1 MFTCSQVGNLSAT
14 GTTAVSS
21 QPRCPVTG
29 SASSDGPASS
39 VSVLVAIS
47 SSWRR
52 PRASPLRSSVSGGGG
67 RLGVL
72 TRSTMPEDGREC
84 QRVITRSYVLRAR
97 GPGYLR
103 TRRRTA
109 VRRPAG
115 GARPRRANAGITK
128 TTLLTVINPSNLL
141 YLLDRVAFA

>member
-21 QPRCPVTG
+21 QPRCPVTR

-52 PRASPLRSSVSGGGG
+52 RRASSLRSSVSGEAEDWGCSPGQQCPRTEESANELSPG
-67 RLGVL
+67 RTCSVPAVL
-72 TRSTMPEDGREC
+72 VTCELADAQPCADR
-84 QRVITRSYVLRAR
+84 L
-97 GPGYLR
+97 
-103 TRRRTA
+103 A
-109 VRRPAG
+109 V
-115 GARPRRANAGITK
+115 
-128 TTLLTVINPSNLL
+128 
-141 YLLDRVAFA
+141 LDRGELMLESQRRLY